1 MRLPAKSLNKAMK
14 RIFEMHKK
22 WMEDEAY
29 RKEYDALE
37 VEFAS
42 ASVTSDA
49 KQRTHG
55 RQRKKTP

>member
-1 MRLPAKSLNKAMK
+1 MK

-42 ASVTSDA
+42 ASVISIA
-49 KQRTHG
+49 KQCAPG
-55 RQRKKTP
+55 RQKDETT